1 MYVSGKLPG
10 KPLKEETSSP
20 PSTSVQIPGYEHLGK
35 TMPYNEAKKLT
46 AGYQGEIQ
54 AHHLLEQRIAE
65 KFDINTNNLMST
77 IVTRAQHQDFTKAW
91 RSTFSYGTDY
101 SAISWERYVN
111 AGKSIY
117 ANYPDMLNAFLNDMN
132 TYKSYFPF

>member
-1 MYVSGKLPG
+1 M
-10 KPLKEETSSP
+10 
-20 PSTSVQIPGYEHLGK
+20 
-35 TMPYNEAKKLT
+35 
-46 AGYQGEIQ
+46 
-54 AHHLLEQRIAE
+54 LEQRIAKE
-65 KFDINTNNLMST
+65 FKINTNNLMST
-77 IVTRAQHQDFTKAW
+77 IVTKEQHQTFTKAW

-132 TYKSYFPF
+132 TYKPYFPF